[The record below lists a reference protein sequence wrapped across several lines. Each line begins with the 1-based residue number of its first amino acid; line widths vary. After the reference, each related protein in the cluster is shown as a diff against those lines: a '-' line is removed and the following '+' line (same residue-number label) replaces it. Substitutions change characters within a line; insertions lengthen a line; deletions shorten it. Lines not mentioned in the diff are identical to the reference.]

1 MKKLKNLLIVLG
13 SVLVLAACQNSYGD
27 DDYYPSATPDSSK
40 TATDN
45 SEGSDSTSS
54 SSGSSSD
61 ESSDSSSESTG
72 DSSSSDSGNSSDSAN
87 GENGNGSSSSDST
100 SSGNSS
106 ESNGNS
112 EADNSNGNSSSGSG
126 SSSSSS
132 SGDSS
137 SSSGD
142 ISSGSSSSGSGD
154 ASNSGSSSG
163 TGDSSGNGSS
173 DYEDDYFEQHP
184 QPSDFGTKA
193 DFDIWWEKLD
203 IHDNNEYHW
212 INHFVYSRLD
222 GDISKA
228 ISNISNNPEKLI
240 LGHWNWKTQKWE
252 ESAAEG
258 FWRGTDSQFPK
269 FSDKSVY
276 LSSIFGLSS
285 SPYRDLLRAGYYYL
299 SVEYN
304 GTEYKSYFKVS
315 LLDEIKQFF
324 N

>member
-27 DDYYPSATPDSSK
+27 DDYYPSATTDSSK

-72 DSSSSDSGNSSDSAN
+72 DSSSSDSENSSGSADS
-87 GENGNGSSSSDST
+87 ENGNGSSSDST

-112 EADNSNGNSSSGSG
+112 EADNSNGNSSSGSD

-132 SGDSS
+132 SGDNS
-137 SSSGD
+137 SSSGTESSDD

-173 DYEDDYFEQHP
+173 DFELP
-184 QPSDFGTKA
+184 SQPSDFRTRNDFDVA
-193 DFDIWWEKLD
+193 DFYIVISNDINETKNQGGYVD
-203 IHDNNEYHW
+203 DVNNF
-212 INHFVYSRLD
+212 ILVNHFPCSRLNL
-222 GDISKA
+222 STELL
-228 ISNISNNPEKLI
+228 SNQAKMF
-240 LGHWNWKTQKWE
+240 LGHWDGDKWV
-252 ESAAEG
+252 ESAVEG
-258 FWRGTDSQFPK
+258 FWRNEAALPK
-269 FSDKSVY
+269 FSDESVY
-276 LSSIFGLSS
+276 LSSILGSS
-285 SPYRDLLRAGYYYL
+285 SPLRNILKPGYYYL
-299 SVEYN
+299 RVEYN
-304 GTEYKSYFKVS
+304 GTERKSYFKTS
-315 LLDEIKQFF
+315 LLETK
-324 N
+324 

>member
-27 DDYYPSATPDSSK
+27 DDYYPSATTDSSK

-72 DSSSSDSGNSSDSAN
+72 DSSDSGNSSDSAN
-87 GENGNGSSSSDST
+87 TENGNSSSSSDST

-112 EADNSNGNSSSGSG
+112 EADNSNGNSSSGSD

-132 SGDSS
+132 SGDNS
-137 SSSGD
+137 SSSGTESSDD

-173 DYEDDYFEQHP
+173 DFELP
-184 QPSDFGTKA
+184 SQPSDFRTRNDFDVA
-193 DFDIWWEKLD
+193 DFYIVISNDINETKNQGGYVD
-203 IHDNNEYHW
+203 DVNNF
-212 INHFVYSRLD
+212 ILVNHFPCSRLNL
-222 GDISKA
+222 SA
-228 ISNISNNPEKLI
+228 ELLSNQAKMF
-240 LGHWNWKTQKWE
+240 LGHWDGDKWV
-252 ESAAEG
+252 ESAVEG
-258 FWRGTDSQFPK
+258 FWRNEAALPK
-269 FSDKSVY
+269 FSDESVY
-276 LSSIFGLSS
+276 LSSILGSS
-285 SPYRDLLRAGYYYL
+285 SPLRNILKPGYYYL
-299 SVEYN
+299 RVEYN
-304 GTEYKSYFKVS
+304 GTERKSYFKTS
-315 LLDEIKQFF
+315 LLETK
-324 N
+324 